1 MRYENET
8 LMAKLTLK
16 DGSQVWKE
24 IMQNMVQETE
34 DNILTTENEVRDL
47 FYLFADDLDEEWT
60 VAELEY
66 SAHPLNGKGA
76 DVCITTKIER

>member
-8 LMAKLTLK
+8 LMATLTLT
-16 DGSQVWKE
+16 DGSPVWKE

-47 FYLFADDLDEEWT
+47 FYLFADDLEEEWT

-66 SAHPLNGKGA
+66 SAHPLNGKGN
-76 DVCITTKIER
+76 DVCITTRIER

>member
-8 LMAKLTLK
+8 LMAKLTLP

-34 DNILTTENEVRDL
+34 DNILTTETEVRDL

-66 SAHPLNGKGA
+66 SAHPLNGKGN
-76 DVCITTKIER
+76 DVCITTRIER

>member
-8 LMAKLTLK
+8 LMGKITFA
-16 DGSQVWKE
+16 DGRQVWKE

-34 DNILTTENEVRDL
+34 DNILTTETEVRDL

-76 DVCITTKIER
+76 DVCITTRIER

>member
-8 LMAKLTLK
+8 LMAKLTLT

-34 DNILTTENEVRDL
+34 DNILTTETEVRDL

>member
-8 LMAKLTLK
+8 LMAKLTLT

-34 DNILTTENEVRDL
+34 DNILATETEVRDL
-47 FYLFADDLDEEWT
+47 FYLFADDLDEEWA

-76 DVCITTKIER
+76 DVCITTRIER

>member
-8 LMAKLTLK
+8 LMAKLTLT

-24 IMQNMVQETE
+24 IMQNMAQETE
-34 DNILTTENEVRDL
+34 DNILTTETEVRDL

-66 SAHPLNGKGA
+66 SAHPLNGKGN
-76 DVCITTKIER
+76 DVCITTRIER

>member
-8 LMAKLTLK
+8 LMAKLTFA
-16 DGSQVWKE
+16 DGRQVWKE

-34 DNILTTENEVRDL
+34 DNILTTETEVRDL

-66 SAHPLNGKGA
+66 SAHPLNGKGN
-76 DVCITTKIER
+76 DVCITTRIER

>member
-16 DGSQVWKE
+16 DGRQVWKE

-34 DNILTTENEVRDL
+34 DNILTTETEVRDL
-47 FYLFADDLDEEWT
+47 LNLFADDLDEEWT

>member
-8 LMAKLTLK
+8 LMAKLTLT
-16 DGSQVWKE
+16 DGRQVWKE

-34 DNILTTENEVRDL
+34 DNILSSENEVRDL

-66 SAHPLNGKGA
+66 SAHPLNGKGN
-76 DVCITTKIER
+76 DVCITTMIER

>member
-8 LMAKLTLK
+8 LMAKLTLT

-34 DNILTTENEVRDL
+34 DNILATETEVRDL

-76 DVCITTKIER
+76 DVCITTRIER

>member
-8 LMAKLTLK
+8 LMAKLTLT
-16 DGSQVWKE
+16 DGSRVWKE

-34 DNILTTENEVRDL
+34 DNILTTETEVRDL

-66 SAHPLNGKGA
+66 SAHPLNGKGK
-76 DVCITTKIER
+76 DVCITTRIER

>member
-16 DGSQVWKE
+16 DGRQVWKE

-34 DNILTTENEVRDL
+34 DNILTTETEVRDL

>member
-8 LMAKLTLK
+8 LMAKLTLT

-34 DNILTTENEVRDL
+34 DNILTTETEVRDL

-60 VAELEY
+60 AAELEY
-66 SAHPLNGKGA
+66 SAHPLNGKGN
-76 DVCITTKIER
+76 DVCITTMIER

>member
-8 LMAKLTLK
+8 LMAKLTFA
-16 DGSQVWKE
+16 DGRQVWKE

-47 FYLFADDLDEEWT
+47 FYLFADEIEEDWT

-66 SAHPLNGKGA
+66 SAHSLNGKGN
-76 DVCITTKIER
+76 DVCITTRIER

>member
-8 LMAKLTLK
+8 LMAKLTLT

-34 DNILTTENEVRDL
+34 DNILTTETEVRDL

-66 SAHPLNGKGA
+66 SAHPLNGKGN
-76 DVCITTKIER
+76 DVCITTRIER

>member
-8 LMAKLTLK
+8 LMAKLTLT

-34 DNILTTENEVRDL
+34 DKILTTENEVRDL

-66 SAHPLNGKGA
+66 SAHPLNGKGN
-76 DVCITTKIER
+76 DVCITTMIER

>member
-8 LMAKLTLK
+8 LMAKLTLT

-66 SAHPLNGKGA
+66 SAHPINGKGK

>member
-8 LMAKLTLK
+8 LMAKLTLT
-16 DGSQVWKE
+16 DGSRVWKE

-34 DNILTTENEVRDL
+34 DNILTTETEVRDL

-76 DVCITTKIER
+76 DVCITTRIER

>member
-8 LMAKLTLK
+8 LMAKLTFA
-16 DGSQVWKE
+16 DGRQVWKE

-34 DNILTTENEVRDL
+34 DNILTTENEVGDL
-47 FYLFADDLDEEWT
+47 FYLFADDLEEEWT

-66 SAHPLNGKGA
+66 SAHPLNGKGN
-76 DVCITTKIER
+76 DVCITTRIER

>member
-8 LMAKLTLK
+8 LMAKLTLTN
-16 DGSQVWKE
+16 GSQVWKE

-34 DNILTTENEVRDL
+34 DNILTTETEVRDL

-66 SAHPLNGKGA
+66 SAHPLNGKGN
-76 DVCITTKIER
+76 DVCITTMIER